1 MSRIIPSIE
10 IIYYLSN
17 IELISVVRTRKIPN
31 LDDFKDLCRVSKM
44 GTCFNIFLTK
54 FEPIKHIFNMPL
66 MNQHKEEPYSVM
78 FTKPL

>member
-31 LDDFKDLCRVSKM
+31 LDDFKDLCRVSNGDLFQYFSYKVRR
-44 GTCFNIFLTK
+44 CYLV
-54 FEPIKHIFNMPL
+54 IKN
-66 MNQHKEEPYSVM
+66 SR
-78 FTKPL
+78 